1 MNTRKLNLWGRA
13 DRIPQIYGGLTALA
27 LIVFFFIM
35 YAAGL
40 IHHLELRSLNF
51 FIMLAGVYL
60 AMKQYRRTHA
70 GHLHYFRGMS
80 VGAATS
86 AIASIAFAIFT
97 LLYLKIDPGLMATI
111 IERAPMGRYMN
122 EYIASFAIALEGLFS
137 GLSITYLLLNFVET
151 DKATEPT

>member
-1 MNTRKLNLWGRA
+1 MNLRKLDLWNRA
-13 DRIPQIYGGLTALA
+13 DMIPQIYGTLITLA

-40 IHHLELRSLNF
+40 VAVLELRVLNF

-60 AMKQYRRTHA
+60 AMRQYRRTHA
-70 GHLHYFRGMS
+70 GHLHYFRGMA
-80 VGAATS
+80 VGASTA
-86 AIASIAFAIFT
+86 AIGAFAFAFFT
-97 LLYLKIDPGLMATI
+97 LLYLKIDPNLMARI

-137 GLSITYLLLNFVET
+137 GLTITYLLLNVVET